1 MTYVLVLGDRA
12 YSSWSLRAWLLFERF
27 GIPVDVRFVSLGEG
41 TVAEQL
47 AAHPPARS
55 VPTLISDEGSVICDS
70 LAIAEELATRHSD
83 VGLWPDSSRARAMS
97 RSLAAEMHSGFAAL
111 REGCPMNLRCA
122 YEGYAPSED
131 VLSDLGRIDSIWA
144 HALHAFGGPWLCGGY
159 SAADAFFAPVAAR
172 IAGYSLSVRSD
183 SRSYVEAHLADP
195 AFRRWRA
202 MGLVDGPDL
211 TRFARDHAQCAWPGP
226 IPLPATAVDPGPSE
240 NDKCPYS
247 GRPVTHFLELESRT
261 FGFCNAFCRDKT
273 VADPEAWSA
282 FMDLFRASEVPS
294 ARN

>member
-1 MTYVLVLGDRA
+1 MTYTLILGDRA

-27 GIPVDVRFVSLGEG
+27 GIPADVRFVGLGEG

-47 AAHPPARS
+47 ADHPPARS
-55 VPTLISDEGSVICDS
+55 VPTLISEDGSVICDS

-83 VGLWPDSSRARAMS
+83 AGLWSDSSRARATA

-122 YEGYAPSED
+122 YKGYAPSED
-131 VLSDLGRIDSIWA
+131 VLTDLARIDTIWA
-144 HALHAFGGPWLCGGY
+144 HALDAFRGPWLCGGY

-172 IAGYSLSVRSD
+172 IAGYGLPVRSD
-183 SRSYVEAHLADP
+183 SRSYVEAHLSDP

-211 TRFARDHAQCAWPGP
+211 PRFARDYAQCAWPGP
-226 IPLPATAVDPGPSE
+226 VPLPATAADSGPSE
-240 NDKCPYS
+240 NERCPYS
-247 GRPVTHFLELESRT
+247 GRQVTHFLELEGRT

-282 FMDLFRASEVPS
+282 FMDLFRGP
-294 ARN
+294 